1 MVDEQDKKALP
12 LAAFMALTAAQFKD
26 IAQSG
31 PDSGKPVAARD
42 NRMIDQSRW
51 GGGSLGTGGMW
62 RIVAKLAVSALLIW
76 LAFRG
81 WNSAGV
87 FHQILMV
94 NRWALVAA
102 LVCVGAL
109 IPLLVVRWGAILAAL
124 GRHCRFGALFP
135 ISMMST
141 FFGQTLPSTTG
152 GDVMRVWL
160 AYRAGLSGRLA
171 FSSTLIDRVV
181 GVLVN
186 LLFVTAGLPWLARFV
201 SSNIIWRTMLATLA
215 LTYAAIVVVMFLDL
229 VPLPLRR
236 LKPLAAI
243 ADLASDLR
251 LILLNPIKATAPLA
265 YSIVNQIGMIVVVFV
280 LAKGLG
286 IAVNVWLLALIV
298 PLSTLVQAVPISI
311 AGWGIRENFYVLAFG
326 QIGVP
331 SADALALSM
340 LYGAVVLVSSLPGGV
355 IWLARRQAKPV
366 DASPAE
372 HNR

>member
-1 MVDEQDKKALP
+1 
-12 LAAFMALTAAQFKD
+12 
-26 IAQSG
+26 
-31 PDSGKPVAARD
+31 
-42 NRMIDQSRW
+42 MIDKGRW
-51 GGGSLGTGGMW
+51 DGGSLGIRGMW
-62 RIVAKLAVSALLIW
+62 RTVAKLAVSALLIW

-87 FHQILMV
+87 FHQILTV
-94 NRWALVAA
+94 NPWALAAA

-109 IPLLVVRWGAILAAL
+109 IPLLVVRWGAILTAL
-124 GRHCRFGALFP
+124 GRRCRFRVLFP
-135 ISMMST
+135 ISMTST

-171 FSSTLIDRVV
+171 FSSTVIDRVI

-186 LLFVTAGLPWLARFV
+186 LLFVTAGLPWLAQHV
-201 SSNIIWRTMLATLA
+201 SNAVIWRAMLATLA
-215 LTYAAIVVVMFLDL
+215 LAYAAIVVAMFLDL

-236 LKPLAAI
+236 LKPVATI

-251 LILLNPIKATAPLA
+251 LVLLDPIKAMAPLA
-265 YSIVNQIGMIVVVFV
+265 YSVINQIGTIVVVFI

-286 IAVNVWLLALIV
+286 IGVSVWLLTLIV

-331 SADALALSM
+331 SPDALALSV
-340 LYGAVVLVSSLPGGV
+340 LYGAVILVSSLPGGI
-355 IWLARRQAKPV
+355 IWLARRQAKPA
-366 DASPAE
+366 DASTVE

>member
-1 MVDEQDKKALP
+1 
-12 LAAFMALTAAQFKD
+12 
-26 IAQSG
+26 
-31 PDSGKPVAARD
+31 
-42 NRMIDQSRW
+42 MIDKSRW
-51 GGGSLGTGGMW
+51 GGGSLGGRSMW
-62 RIVAKLAVSALLIW
+62 RTIAKLAVSAFLIW

-87 FHQILMV
+87 FHQILTI

-102 LVCVGAL
+102 IVCVGAL
-109 IPLLVVRWGAILAAL
+109 IPLLVVRWEAILAGL
-124 GRHCRFGALFP
+124 GRRCRFGALFP
-135 ISMMST
+135 ISMMSA

-171 FSSTLIDRVV
+171 FSSTLIDRVI

-186 LLFVTAGLPWLARFV
+186 LLFVTAGLPWLVRLV
-201 SSNIIWRTMLATLA
+201 SSDLIWRAILATLA
-215 LTYAAIVVVMFLDL
+215 LAYAAIVVAMFLDF

-236 LKPLAAI
+236 LKPVAAI

-251 LILLNPIKATAPLA
+251 LVLLKPSTAMAPLA
-265 YSIVNQIGMIVVVFV
+265 FSVVNQIGTIVAVFI

-286 IAVNVWLLALIV
+286 IGVNVWLLALIV

-311 AGWGIRENFYVLAFG
+311 AGWGIRENFYVLAFS

-331 SADALALSM
+331 SPDALALSV
-340 LYGAVVLVSSLPGGV
+340 LYGAVVLVTSLPGGF
-355 IWLARRQAKPV
+355 IWLARRHAKPM
-366 DASPAE
+366 DASAVE
-372 HNR
+372 HRR